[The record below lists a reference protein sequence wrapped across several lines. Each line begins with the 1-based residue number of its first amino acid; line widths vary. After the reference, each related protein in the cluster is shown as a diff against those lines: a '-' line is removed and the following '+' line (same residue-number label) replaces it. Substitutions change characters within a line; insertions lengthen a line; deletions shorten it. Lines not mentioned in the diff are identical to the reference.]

1 MTPTDGKTN
10 SVQGIETHFLPASR
24 LSQEEFSNQLQL
36 VDGKFLALPGV
47 RTVLQAVAHPLLL
60 INMER
65 QILYANEAASALV
78 NSAVDIVATRP
89 GEALG
94 CVGANLGTSG
104 CGTAAICRLCGLVN
118 TIWSAFQNSSGY
130 AEGECRIQTTDAK
143 GFLLR
148 VQGTRIDISGH
159 PFVLASLTDV
169 AGEDRRRV
177 LERTF
182 FHDVLNTANVVFM
195 TSQLLATDL
204 DGEQR
209 TKALELV
216 ESVGRLIDEIQ
227 GQRILMEAEKGE
239 LRAPMAVVDSY
250 GLVSAVAGSYKR
262 VYGTGEVRLE
272 LEVGPGRCT
281 IHTDPSLLS
290 RVLSNLIKNAFE
302 AARPGDTVTVR
313 CSGEG
318 GYARFEIHNPKAM
331 PEYVRLQ
338 VFSRSFST
346 KGAGRGVGT
355 YSARLLTENYLGGR
369 IGFDS
374 VEGQGTTFWVEVPRA
389 PQ

>member
-1 MTPTDGKTN
+1 MDGK
-10 SVQGIETHFLPASR
+10 SSSAHCSETHHLPAAR
-24 LSQEEFSNQLQL
+24 LTQDEFATQLQL
-36 VDGKFLALPGV
+36 VDGNFLALPGV
-47 RTVLQAVAHPLLL
+47 SAVLQAVAHPLLL

-65 QILYANEAASALV
+65 QILYANDAANALV
-78 NSAVDIVATRP
+78 NHAVDVVSARP
-89 GEALG
+89 GEVLG
-94 CVGANLGTSG
+94 CVGAYVGPGG
-104 CGTAAICRLCGLVN
+104 CGTAAICRMCGLVN
-118 TIWSAFQNSSGY
+118 TIWSAFHSASGH
-130 AEGECRIQTTDAK
+130 AQGECRIQTTDAK
-143 GFLLR
+143 GILLK
-148 VQGTRIDISGH
+148 VQGTRIHISDR
-159 PFVLASLTDV
+159 PFVLASLTDI
-169 AGEDRRRV
+169 ASEERRRV

-209 TKALELV
+209 SKALELV

-239 LRAPMAVVDSY
+239 LRAPMAVVDSFA
-250 GLVSAVAGSYKR
+250 LVSAVASSYRR
-262 VYGTGEVRLE
+262 VYGTGDVRLE
-272 LEVGPGRCT
+272 LEVGAGRCT
-281 IHTDPSLLS
+281 VHTDPSLLS

-313 CSGEG
+313 CRSDAS
-318 GYARFEIHNPKAM
+318 YARFEIHNPKIM

-355 YSARLLTENYLGGR
+355 YSARLLTEHYLGGR

-374 VEGQGTTFWVEVPRA
+374 LEGKGTTFWVEVPRA
-389 PQ
+389 SA